1 MKFIRHFN
9 VTNQY
14 GIETCLGAAEDHLRF
29 IHAEAQEPQPYAM
42 FCPTCGEIW
51 AKMPVDGSNREW
63 RIIGGYCEQH
73 PGPSRYT
80 VHGSLMLAWEPEL
93 TEILPDEV
101 IRREFELHMRLWDK
115 ETENEHRTSQA
126 LGSS

>member
-1 MKFIRHFN
+1 VKFIRHFN

-115 ETENEHRTSQA
+115 EKVNE
-126 LGSS
+126 